1 MEDKGRNVIVCSDL
15 LPEPLAIYLPKRAG
29 LYDLKIC
36 IEEKTNIPVGQQA
49 LYLGERLLSHNYYL
63 DDYCYQ
69 DTLPSVSMERI
80 RNGAA
85 IYLTYTE
92 ETFTINVKRGDTE
105 GNIKVHL
112 PHTEAHQWSIATLR
126 HLIMNK
132 FDIPVDTPHLLVTRG
147 KILKDT
153 TGGGSEA
160 KIKDY
165 LDYIPVMTSNDCTL
179 TLTIL
184 SKVELCRPS
193 FTHPKAS
200 IMVPLDTSKEFLDR
214 KMCHNH
220 RHYQWEE
227 EDTMGKSLCRH
238 FLQFCWTI
246 YIKQL
251 NGTKTTINLSAD
263 NPKVKTDQPWAISV
277 FILRELVNEKLSIPT
292 YQQRLVFG
300 DTVLND
306 WSECGTR
313 LQLLSDYHIEN
324 GATIS
329 LVILTDGIRM
339 KIPHF
344 YNQDGQWPKE
354 PSGVEPS
361 QFNQKQLQPKKP
373 LVDYINIPTPDKTT
387 VKQLESIIHANL
399 ELIFANCNYFNGI
412 KFYKKG
418 CHGEFYPLTRYMNPT
433 LGPRCHPD
441 QLISSLKWLKNN
453 YCLDIRF

>member
-1 MEDKGRNVIVCSDL
+1 MNVIVCGDL
-15 LPEPLAIYLPKRAG
+15 LPEPLVIYWG
-29 LYDLKIC
+29 GNLYNLKVR

-49 LYLGERLLSHNYYL
+49 LYIGERLLSHNCRLHTGYK
-63 DDYCYQ
+63 
-69 DTLPSVSMERI
+69 DTLPSVGETSI

-85 IYLTYTE
+85 IYLTYTK
-92 ETFTINVKRGDTE
+92 ETFTINVERGDSQ
-105 GNIKVHL
+105 GNIKVYL
-112 PHTEAHQWSIATLR
+112 PHSEAHQWSIAALR
-126 HLIMNK
+126 QLIMNK
-132 FDIPVDTPHLLVTRG
+132 FDIPVDTPHLLVARG
-147 KILKDT
+147 EILKDT
-153 TGGGSEA
+153 TGEGDEA

-200 IMVPLDTSKEFLDR
+200 VMVPLDTSKEFLDR
-214 KMCHNH
+214 KMCHNR
-220 RHYQWEE
+220 RHCKRE
-227 EDTMGKSLCRH
+227 EDDTKGKSLCQH
-238 FLQFCWTI
+238 FLQFRWTI

-277 FILRELVNEKLSIPT
+277 FILRELVSEKLSVPT

-300 DTVLND
+300 DTVMND

-324 GATIS
+324 DATLS
-329 LVILTDGIRM
+329 LVILTDGIRITISDYDFSQS
-339 KIPHF
+339 K
-344 YNQDGQWPKE
+344 QWPEVKYGTK
-354 PSGVEPS
+354 SS
-361 QFNQKQLQPKKP
+361 QLLQRQKP

-399 ELIFANCNYFNGI
+399 ELIFANCKYFDGI
-412 KFYKKG
+412 KFYEND
-418 CHGEFYPLTRYMNPT
+418 CHTTFEYLNYEIASR
-433 LGPRCHPD
+433 LGPRCRPD
-441 QLISSLKWLKNN
+441 QLISSLKWLKND
-453 YCLDIRF
+453 YCLKITS

>member
-1 MEDKGRNVIVCSDL
+1 MNVIVCGDP
-15 LPEPLAIYLPKRAG
+15 LPEPLVVVIYLEKARVC
-29 LYDLKIC
+29 DLKGC
-36 IEEKTNIPVGQQA
+36 IEERTNIPVQQQT
-49 LYLGERLLSHNYYL
+49 LYLGERLLSYSDRL
-63 DDYCYQ
+63 SDIKGMRD
-69 DTLPSVSMERI
+69 
-80 RNGAA
+80 GAA
-85 IYLTYTE
+85 ICLTYTD

-105 GNIKVHL
+105 GNIKVYL
-112 PHTEAHQWSIATLR
+112 PHSEAHQWSIAALR
-126 HLIMNK
+126 QLIMNK
-132 FDIPVDTPHLLVTRG
+132 FDIPVDTPHLLVVQG
-147 KILKDT
+147 EILKDT
-153 TGGGSEA
+153 TGGGDEA

-165 LDYIPVMTSNDCTL
+165 LDYMPFFNCTL
-179 TLTIL
+179 ILTIL

-193 FTHPKAS
+193 FACPKAS

-227 EDTMGKSLCRH
+227 EDTKGKSLCQH
-238 FLQFCWTI
+238 FMQFHWTI

-277 FILRELVNEKLSIPT
+277 FILRELVSEKLSIPT

-313 LQLLSDYHIEN
+313 LQLLSDYHIVN

-329 LVILTDGIRM
+329 LVILTDGTRITFSQQQRT
-339 KIPHF
+339 
-344 YNQDGQWPKE
+344 GQ
-354 PSGVEPS
+354 
-361 QFNQKQLQPKKP
+361 

-387 VKQLESIIHANL
+387 VKQLESIIRTSV
-399 ELIFANCNYFNGI
+399 ELAYASNYGSFNGM
-412 KFYKKG
+412 
-418 CHGEFYPLTRYMNPT
+418 EFYENNTPPR
-433 LGPRCHPD
+433 GPRCHPD

-453 YCLDIRF
+453 YCLRC